1 MTKLSGSIE
10 WDPPAL
16 DPFLRRL
23 AELMPTIQA
32 TPVPAGV
39 LLPAYQPYELGI
51 HRPPVWASRPD
62 VWLRAIDVLE
72 GQAPVRERL
81 FIHRDYHPGN
91 VLWHDE
97 KVSGVVDWVNASI
110 GSPWADVRHC
120 RVTSLGS

>member
-39 LLPAYQPYELGI
+39 LLPAHPVLGDTKATGSLESDAEGEL
-51 HRPPVWASRPD
+51 
-62 VWLRAIDVLE
+62 
-72 GQAPVRERL
+72 APVA
-81 FIHRDYHPGN
+81 P
-91 VLWHDE
+91 V
-97 KVSGVVDWVNASI
+97 A
-110 GSPWADVRHC
+110 
-120 RVTSLGS
+120 